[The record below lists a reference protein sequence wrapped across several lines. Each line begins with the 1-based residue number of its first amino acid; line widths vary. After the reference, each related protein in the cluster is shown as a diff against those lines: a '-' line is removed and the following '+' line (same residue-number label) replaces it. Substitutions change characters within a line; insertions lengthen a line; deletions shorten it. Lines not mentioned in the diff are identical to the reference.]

1 LKVSKSRRFDG
12 HRIDVRSAQLL
23 PTNGA
28 AQAYEAWAMTR
39 AAVTPPMPYAGYLP
53 VADAAFA
60 TPFTRVTDAGRQML
74 PGLSKRYWIESRTAS
89 IENPKT
95 QESRSYLPGFLA
107 KLNTSARAISSIYQP
122 PSDSSRT
129 TG

>member
-1 LKVSKSRRFDG
+1 MSKSRRFDG

-28 AQAYEAWAMTR
+28 AQAYEALAMTR
-39 AAVTPPMPYAGYLP
+39 AAVTPPMPYPGYLP

-74 PGLSKRYWIESRTAS
+74 PGLSKRYRIESRTAS
-89 IENPKT
+89 IENL
-95 QESRSYLPGFLA
+95 EGSVRSRRREGTTDA
-107 KLNTSARAISSIYQP
+107 CDATSLKP
-122 PSDSSRT
+122 D
-129 TG
+129 